1 MCIFLLFINFEIIFY
16 SYLFEDVQCV
26 TVRLCTT
33 AATGVGTSVLVKSRE
48 FPAENSERTHI
59 PLPPPASHEMVSL
72 RSIKRDVVGR
82 CLPSCRRAY
91 FYRGLLASSCIVT
104 AVCGDSIFHQR
115 ILGLHDQA
123 PPVMHTNLPQA
134 NLMADEEAATAQA
147 KAEETTRLKPEAEA
161 AAPKAVFLD
170 LLRQQLRWTPDD
182 ETYLSTL
189 EPFNDDY
196 MYFTSA
202 KPL

>member
-1 MCIFLLFINFEIIFY
+1 
-16 SYLFEDVQCV
+16 
-26 TVRLCTT
+26 
-33 AATGVGTSVLVKSRE
+33 
-48 FPAENSERTHI
+48 
-59 PLPPPASHEMVSL
+59 
-72 RSIKRDVVGR
+72 
-82 CLPSCRRAY
+82 
-91 FYRGLLASSCIVT
+91 
-104 AVCGDSIFHQR
+104 
-115 ILGLHDQA
+115 
-123 PPVMHTNLPQA
+123 
-134 NLMADEEAATAQA
+134 MADEEAATAQA